1 MTSAEMLIRVNML
14 LDKINS
20 FQADTL
26 LPNEVYRALNM
37 AQETFIKQRY
47 GRANKYGRGFEEMQK
62 RIDDLAPLLVDANIN
77 INYSQQVGENHFRDV
92 ICLLPNDIANAP
104 NDSLPYMFLVNVRAS
119 LKYVGCKVKLN
130 VEEDDYW
137 QWGPSEEEIE
147 VTDETTG
154 AVTTEAVLQEM
165 IASNEVGIGSLVPR
179 VEVEEPLSTLKTAH
193 TTLCKFVQ
201 NDDIFTVLKDPFNTT
216 KLTSPIYSMSGFS
229 GTYTSEDNVDIT
241 LSVPQIEIYTDS
253 TFFVDTV
260 HIRYIRTPNDIAED
274 QDCQLAN
281 HTHQE
286 IVNMAVDL
294 LLESIS
300 DPRYKSHQAETVKSD

>member
-1 MTSAEMLIRVNML
+1 ML

-37 AQETFIKQRY
+37 AQEAFIKQRY
-47 GRANKYGRGFEEMQK
+47 GRANKYGRGFEEIQK

-92 ICLLPNDIANAP
+92 VCLLPNDIQDAP
-104 NDSLPYMFLVNVRAS
+104 NNSLPYMFLVNVRAS

-130 VEEDDYW
+130 VEEEDYW
-137 QWGPSEEEIE
+137 QWGPNED
-147 VTDETTG
+147 TDDTDNSTI
-154 AVTTEAVLQEM
+154 LQALLE
-165 IASNEVGIGSLVPR
+165 SNEVGVGSIVPR

-229 GTYTSEDNVDIT
+229 GTYTDGQGEEIT

>member
-1 MTSAEMLIRVNML
+1 ML

-47 GRANKYGRGFEEMQK
+47 GRANKYGRGFEESQK

-77 INYSQQVGENHFRDV
+77 INYSQQIGENHFRDV
-92 ICLLPNDIANAP
+92 ICLLPNDIQDAP
-104 NDSLPYMFLVNVRAS
+104 NNSLPYMFLVNVRAS

-130 VEEDDYW
+130 VEEEDYW
-137 QWGPSEEEIE
+137 QWGPDEE
-147 VTDETTG
+147 TDDTNNSTI
-154 AVTTEAVLQEM
+154 LQALLE
-165 IASNEVGIGSLVPR
+165 SNEIGVGSVVPR

-229 GTYTSEDNVDIT
+229 GTYTDEEDNDIT

-260 HIRYIRTPNDIAED
+260 HIRYIRTPDDISAD

>member
-1 MTSAEMLIRVNML
+1 ML

-37 AQETFIKQRY
+37 AQEAFIKQRY
-47 GRANKYGRGFEEMQK
+47 GRANKYGRGFEEIQK

-92 ICLLPNDIANAP
+92 VCLLPNDIQDAP
-104 NDSLPYMFLVNVRAS
+104 NNSLPYMFLVNVRAS

-130 VEEDDYW
+130 VEEEDYW
-137 QWGPSEEEIE
+137 QWGPNED
-147 VTDETTG
+147 TDDTDNSTI
-154 AVTTEAVLQEM
+154 LQALLE
-165 IASNEVGIGSLVPR
+165 SNEVGVGSIVPR

-229 GTYTSEDNVDIT
+229 GTYTDEQGEEIT

>member
-37 AQETFIKQRY
+37 AQEAFIKQRY
-47 GRANKYGRGFEEMQK
+47 GRANKYGRGFEEIQK

-92 ICLLPNDIANAP
+92 VCLLPNDIQDAP
-104 NDSLPYMFLVNVRAS
+104 NNSLPYMFLVNVRAS

-130 VEEDDYW
+130 VEEEDYW
-137 QWGPSEEEIE
+137 QWGPNED
-147 VTDETTG
+147 TDDTDNSTI
-154 AVTTEAVLQEM
+154 LQALLE
-165 IASNEVGIGSLVPR
+165 SNEVGVGSIVPR

-229 GTYTSEDNVDIT
+229 GTYTDEQGEEIT

>member
-1 MTSAEMLIRVNML
+1 MTGAEMLIRVNML

-47 GRANKYGRGFEEMQK
+47 GRANKYGRGFEESQK

-77 INYSQQVGENHFRDV
+77 INYSQQIGENHFRDV
-92 ICLLPNDIANAP
+92 ICLLPNDIQDAP
-104 NDSLPYMFLVNVRAS
+104 NNSLPYMFLVNVRAS

-130 VEEDDYW
+130 VEEEDYW
-137 QWGPSEEEIE
+137 QWGPDEE
-147 VTDETTG
+147 TDDTNNSTI
-154 AVTTEAVLQEM
+154 LQALLE
-165 IASNEVGIGSLVPR
+165 SNEIGVGSVVPR

-229 GTYTSEDNVDIT
+229 GTYTDEEDNDIT

-260 HIRYIRTPNDIAED
+260 HIRYIRTPDDISAD

>member
-1 MTSAEMLIRVNML
+1 ML

-37 AQETFIKQRY
+37 AQEAFIKQRY
-47 GRANKYGRGFEEMQK
+47 GRANKYGRGFEEIQK

-92 ICLLPNDIANAP
+92 VCLLPNDIQDAP
-104 NDSLPYMFLVNVRAS
+104 NNSLPYMFLVNVRAS

-130 VEEDDYW
+130 VEEEDYW
-137 QWGPSEEEIE
+137 QWGP
-147 VTDETTG
+147 DEDTNNSTI
-154 AVTTEAVLQEM
+154 LQALLE
-165 IASNEVGIGSLVPR
+165 SNEVGVGSVVPR

-229 GTYTSEDNVDIT
+229 GTYTGADGEDIT

-260 HIRYIRTPNDIAED
+260 HIRYIRTPNDISET

>member
-1 MTSAEMLIRVNML
+1 ML

-37 AQETFIKQRY
+37 AQEAFIKQRY
-47 GRANKYGRGFEEMQK
+47 GRANKYGRGFEEIQK

-92 ICLLPNDIANAP
+92 VCLLPNDIQDAP
-104 NDSLPYMFLVNVRAS
+104 NNSLPYMFLVNVRAS

-130 VEEDDYW
+130 VEEEDYW
-137 QWGPSEEEIE
+137 QWGPNED
-147 VTDETTG
+147 TDDTDNSTI
-154 AVTTEAVLQEM
+154 LQALLE
-165 IASNEVGIGSLVPR
+165 SNEVGVGSIVPR

-229 GTYTSEDNVDIT
+229 GTYTDEQGEEIT

-274 QDCQLAN
+274 QDCQLAD
-281 HTHQE
+281 HTHME

-294 LLESIS
+294 LLESMS

>member
-1 MTSAEMLIRVNML
+1 ML

-37 AQETFIKQRY
+37 AQEAFIKQRY
-47 GRANKYGRGFEEMQK
+47 GRANKYGRGFEEIQK

-92 ICLLPNDIANAP
+92 VCLLPNDIQDAP
-104 NDSLPYMFLVNVRAS
+104 NNSLPYMFLVNVRAS

-130 VEEDDYW
+130 VEEEDYW
-137 QWGPSEEEIE
+137 QWGPNED
-147 VTDETTG
+147 TDDTDNSTI
-154 AVTTEAVLQEM
+154 LQALLE
-165 IASNEVGIGSLVPR
+165 SNEVGVGSVVPR

-229 GTYTSEDNVDIT
+229 GTYTDEQGEEIT

>member
-1 MTSAEMLIRVNML
+1 MTSAEMLISVNML

-37 AQETFIKQRY
+37 AQEAFIKQRY
-47 GRANKYGRGFEEMQK
+47 GRANKYGRGFEEIQK

-92 ICLLPNDIANAP
+92 VCLLPNDIQDAP
-104 NDSLPYMFLVNVRAS
+104 NNSLPYMFLVNVRAS

-130 VEEDDYW
+130 VEEEDYW
-137 QWGPSEEEIE
+137 QWGPNED
-147 VTDETTG
+147 TDDTDNSTI
-154 AVTTEAVLQEM
+154 LQALLE
-165 IASNEVGIGSLVPR
+165 SNEVGVGSIVPR

-229 GTYTSEDNVDIT
+229 GTYTDEQGEEIT

>member
-1 MTSAEMLIRVNML
+1 ML

-37 AQETFIKQRY
+37 AQEAFIKQRY
-47 GRANKYGRGFEEMQK
+47 GRANKYGRGFEEIQK

-92 ICLLPNDIANAP
+92 VCLLPNDIQDAP
-104 NDSLPYMFLVNVRAS
+104 NNSLPYMFLVNVRAS

-130 VEEDDYW
+130 VEEEDYW
-137 QWGPSEEEIE
+137 QWGPDED
-147 VTDETTG
+147 TDNNTI
-154 AVTTEAVLQEM
+154 LQEM
-165 IASNEVGIGSLVPR
+165 IESNEVGVGSVVPR

-216 KLTSPIYSMSGFS
+216 KLTYPIYSMSGFS
-229 GTYTSEDNVDIT
+229 GTYTDEQDNEIT

>member
-37 AQETFIKQRY
+37 AQEAFIKQRY
-47 GRANKYGRGFEEMQK
+47 GRANKYGRGFEEIQK

-92 ICLLPNDIANAP
+92 VCLLPNDIQDAP
-104 NDSLPYMFLVNVRAS
+104 NNSLPYMFLVNVRAS

-130 VEEDDYW
+130 VEEEDYW
-137 QWGPSEEEIE
+137 QWGPNED
-147 VTDETTG
+147 TDDTDNSTI
-154 AVTTEAVLQEM
+154 LQALLE
-165 IASNEVGIGSLVPR
+165 SNEVGVGSIVPR

-229 GTYTSEDNVDIT
+229 GTYTDEQGEEIT

-253 TFFVDTV
+253 TF
-260 HIRYIRTPNDIAED
+260 
-274 QDCQLAN
+274 L
-281 HTHQE
+281 
-286 IVNMAVDL
+286 
-294 LLESIS
+294 
-300 DPRYKSHQAETVKSD
+300 

>member
-37 AQETFIKQRY
+37 AQEAFIKQRY
-47 GRANKYGRGFEEMQK
+47 GRANKYGRGFEEIQK

-92 ICLLPNDIANAP
+92 VCLLPNDIQDAP
-104 NDSLPYMFLVNVRAS
+104 NNSLPYMFLVNVRAS

-130 VEEDDYW
+130 VEEEDYW
-137 QWGPSEEEIE
+137 QWGPNED
-147 VTDETTG
+147 TDDTDNSTI
-154 AVTTEAVLQEM
+154 LQALLE
-165 IASNEVGIGSLVPR
+165 SNEVGVGSIVPR

-229 GTYTSEDNVDIT
+229 GTYTDEQGEEIT

-300 DPRYKSHQAETVKSD
+300 DPRYKSHQAETVKSDKINY

>member
-1 MTSAEMLIRVNML
+1 ML

-37 AQETFIKQRY
+37 AQEAFIKQRY
-47 GRANKYGRGFEEMQK
+47 GRANKYGRGFEEIQK
-62 RIDDLAPLLVDANIN
+62 RIDAPLLVDANIN

-92 ICLLPNDIANAP
+92 VCLLPNDIQDAP
-104 NDSLPYMFLVNVRAS
+104 NNSLPYMFLVNVRAS

-130 VEEDDYW
+130 VEEEDYW
-137 QWGPSEEEIE
+137 QWGPNED
-147 VTDETTG
+147 TDDTDNSTI
-154 AVTTEAVLQEM
+154 LQALLE
-165 IASNEVGIGSLVPR
+165 SNEVGVGSIVPR

-229 GTYTSEDNVDIT
+229 GTYTDEQGEEIT

>member
-1 MTSAEMLIRVNML
+1 ML

-47 GRANKYGRGFEEMQK
+47 GRANKYGRGFEESQK

-77 INYSQQVGENHFRDV
+77 INYSQQIGENHFRDV
-92 ICLLPNDIANAP
+92 ICLLPNDIQDAP
-104 NDSLPYMFLVNVRAS
+104 NNSLPYMFLVNVRAS

-130 VEEDDYW
+130 VEEEDYW
-137 QWGPSEEEIE
+137 QWGPDEE
-147 VTDETTG
+147 TDDTDNSTI
-154 AVTTEAVLQEM
+154 LQALLE
-165 IASNEVGIGSLVPR
+165 SNEIGIGSVVPR

-229 GTYTSEDNVDIT
+229 GTYTDEEDNDIT

-260 HIRYIRTPNDIAED
+260 HIRYIRTPDDISAD

>member
-1 MTSAEMLIRVNML
+1 MTGAEMLIRVNML

-47 GRANKYGRGFEEMQK
+47 GRANKYGRGFEESQK

-77 INYSQQVGENHFRDV
+77 INYSQQIGENHFRDV
-92 ICLLPNDIANAP
+92 ICLLPNDIQDAP
-104 NDSLPYMFLVNVRAS
+104 NNSLPYMFLVNVRAS

-130 VEEDDYW
+130 VEEEDYW
-137 QWGPSEEEIE
+137 QWGPDEE
-147 VTDETTG
+147 TDDTNNSTI
-154 AVTTEAVLQEM
+154 LQALLE
-165 IASNEVGIGSLVPR
+165 SNEIGIGSVVPR

-229 GTYTSEDNVDIT
+229 GTYTDEEDNDIT

-260 HIRYIRTPNDIAED
+260 HIRYIRTPDDISAD

>member
-1 MTSAEMLIRVNML
+1 ML

-37 AQETFIKQRY
+37 AQEAFIKQRY
-47 GRANKYGRGFEEMQK
+47 GRANKYGRGFEEIQK

-92 ICLLPNDIANAP
+92 VCLLPNDIQDAP
-104 NDSLPYMFLVNVRAS
+104 NNSLPYMFLVNVRAS

-130 VEEDDYW
+130 VEEEDYW
-137 QWGPSEEEIE
+137 QWGPNED
-147 VTDETTG
+147 TDDTDNSTI
-154 AVTTEAVLQEM
+154 LQALLE
-165 IASNEVGIGSLVPR
+165 SNEVGVGSIVPR

-229 GTYTSEDNVDIT
+229 GTYTDEQGEEIT

-300 DPRYKSHQAETVKSD
+300 DPRYKSH

>member
-1 MTSAEMLIRVNML
+1 ML

-37 AQETFIKQRY
+37 AQEAFIKQRY
-47 GRANKYGRGFEEMQK
+47 GRANKYGRGFEEIQK

-92 ICLLPNDIANAP
+92 VCLLPNDIQDAP
-104 NDSLPYMFLVNVRAS
+104 NNSLPYMFLVNVRAS

-137 QWGPSEEEIE
+137 QWGPDEE
-147 VTDETTG
+147 TDDTDNSTS
-154 AVTTEAVLQEM
+154 LQALLE
-165 IASNEVGIGSLVPR
+165 SNEVGVGSIVPR

-229 GTYTSEDNVDIT
+229 GTYTDEQGEEIT

>member
-1 MTSAEMLIRVNML
+1 ML

-37 AQETFIKQRY
+37 AQEAFIKQRY
-47 GRANKYGRGFEEMQK
+47 GRANKYGRGFEEIQK

-92 ICLLPNDIANAP
+92 VCLLPNDIQDAP
-104 NDSLPYMFLVNVRAS
+104 NNSLPYMFLVNVRAS

-130 VEEDDYW
+130 VEEEDYW
-137 QWGPSEEEIE
+137 QWGPDED
-147 VTDETTG
+147 TDNNTI
-154 AVTTEAVLQEM
+154 LQEM
-165 IASNEVGIGSLVPR
+165 IESNEVGVGSVVPR

-229 GTYTSEDNVDIT
+229 GTYTDEQDNEIT